1 MDNSNQLSL
10 EETLERMRVLLAG
23 VEPALYPHIVRL
35 IETHVQLVKATRNL
49 YSDAENEKR
58 GPG

>member
-10 EETLERMRVLLAG
+10 EETLERMRALLTG

-35 IETHVQLVKATRNL
+35 VETHIQLVKATKSL
-49 YSDAENEKR
+49 YGDTEHEKR